1 MSMKIRCSLIV
12 ILLSVVRPGEDSYSD
27 PPSVRARTP
36 QSTQGEP
43 RSRNLEAVASR
54 IHSGRCN
61 LLLIGDSIATNFA
74 FGDRGTWV
82 TGIWR
87 CWRPQAWRGRF
98 VPAAM
103 HGVESNGTTVANGG
117 IGPSFDPACRLVFGA
132 EPAHPGESDGVHFEA
147 GGWGLLV
154 NGFETEGDLAD
165 RSLAQFQLPSRFDGV
180 DIWGRYGEK
189 SPWASGTLDA
199 TLLVNGTPSTVPR
212 YFIRGRRSDDSWTAG
227 RLVDIEGDLPITG
240 SRLVEV
246 PYDFENTI
254 DPRGSDG
261 TLSLDLRTDP
271 GYEEEPGQN
280 MMFLGCFFERRGRE
294 TGLLLGSHSVGGDT
308 TGAHLGEGD
317 VLLTNGSLLNRY
329 YDDRYLREFIR
340 AGEWNTFVVTL
351 GSNDL
356 NALQRSPLEAA
367 AGVAAVIDRYRAVAE
382 ELRAEDPSLLPPEFL
397 VISPATAG
405 QSDQSERYAAFD
417 VALGDLAGGD
427 VAVVHLNRILTEEIG
442 TWGEYRH
449 QLLVDG
455 THPDR
460 VGSMLKAELVWK
472 EMAQVLDLPPSGSQG
487 PLRLVPAEYS
497 RLADAV
503 ADSEPDDVIVV
514 GPGTHAGGINVAAG
528 PLEIRSTHGRLQTIV
543 DAAGEG
549 RCLSVSVAVDEPV
562 ILKDFSLQGGIAADG
577 GGVLVASGS
586 LWLDGCRVDDC
597 EATGSGGGIHAITG
611 RVDIRETTIDACT
624 AGIDGG
630 GVSALDATVSIES
643 TIITRCAAVGD
654 GGGLFSQGD
663 TTVLLDVRIEQ
674 CSARRGGGIR
684 IVDGL
689 LDMRDSTL
697 RVNSSEVSGGGID
710 AGGILY
716 LDDCLLNGNATGGI
730 GGGISVRG
738 ASAAEMRQME
748 FTENIADDRGGAISF
763 TEDAVAE
770 MYTGIVQLNQAGSGG
785 GGILVDCAD
794 VAIMSSYFQ
803 GLDAPVCNAFEIACG
818 SVSLG
823 GNLFCPE
830 SQGICGSYVD
840 KGGNEYLSDCDG
852 ICEGDLNLDGE
863 VNGGDLGILFAT
875 WGTCPSASFCR
886 PDLDRD
892 GKVDGG
898 DLGALLAILGD
909 PTACD

>member
-12 ILLSVVRPGEDSYSD
+12 LLLAVARPVERSYAD
-27 PPSVRARTP
+27 PPSVRART
-36 QSTQGEP
+36 SRSIQGEP

-74 FGDRGTWV
+74 FGERGTWV

-98 VPAAM
+98 IPAAM

-132 EPAHPGESDGVHFEA
+132 TPAHPGASDGVHFEP

-165 RSLAQFQLPSRFDGV
+165 RSLVQFQLPSRLDGV
-180 DIWGRYGEK
+180 NVWDRYGEE

-199 TLLVNGTPSTVPR
+199 TLLVNGTPSSVPR
-212 YFIRGRRSDDSWTAG
+212 YFIRGRRSDDTWTDG
-227 RLVDIEGDLPITG
+227 RLVDIEGDLPAAG
-240 SRLVEV
+240 SRLIEV

-254 DPRGSDG
+254 DPRGSGG

-280 MMFLGCFFERRGRE
+280 MMFLGCFLERRGRE

-308 TGAHLGEGD
+308 TGAHLDGGD
-317 VLLTNGSLLNRY
+317 VLLTDGSLLNRY

-356 NALQRSPLEAA
+356 NALQRSPREAA
-367 AGVAAVIDRYRAVAE
+367 AGVAAVIDRYRSISE
-382 ELRAEDPSLLPPEFL
+382 ELQAEDPSLLAPEFL

-417 VALGDLAGGD
+417 IALGDLAGDD

-442 TWGEYRH
+442 TWSEYRH

-460 VGSMLKAELVWK
+460 AGAMLKAELVWK
-472 EMAQVLDLPPSGSQG
+472 EMAGVLDLPPSDPQG
-487 PLRLVPAEYS
+487 PLRLVPAEYPTLS
-497 RLADAV
+497 DAV
-503 ADSEPDDVIVV
+503 AASEPDDVVIV
-514 GPGTHAGGINVAAG
+514 GPGSHAGGVPVAAG
-528 PLEIRSTHGRLQTIV
+528 PLEIRSTHGRLQTII
-543 DAAGEG
+543 DAGGEG
-549 RCLSVSVAVDEPV
+549 RCLSVSVEAGQSV
-562 ILKDFSLQGGIAADG
+562 ILKDFGLQGGIADDG

-586 LWLDGCRVDDC
+586 LVLDGCRVDDC
-597 EATGSGGGIHAITG
+597 TATGSGGGIHAITG
-611 RVDIRETTIDACT
+611 RIDIRGTTIDACT
-624 AGIDGG
+624 AGVDGG
-630 GVSALDATVSIES
+630 GVSALDATVSVES
-643 TIITRCAAVGD
+643 AIITRCSAVGD
-654 GGGLFSQGD
+654 GGGLFAQGD
-663 TTVLLDVRIEQ
+663 STEFMDVRIEQ

-684 IVDGL
+684 VANGL
-689 LDMRDSTL
+689 LDMRFSTL
-697 RVNSSEVSGGGID
+697 RVNSSVMSGGGID
-710 AGGILY
+710 AGGIVALE
-716 LDDCLLNGNATGGI
+716 DCLLNGNATGGI
-730 GGGISVRG
+730 GGAISLRG
-738 ASAAEMRQME
+738 TPAAEMRQVE
-748 FTENIADDRGGAISF
+748 LTENIADDRGGAVSF
-763 TEDAVAE
+763 TEEAVAE
-770 MYTGIVQLNQAGSGG
+770 MYGGIIQLNQAGSGG

-794 VAIMSSYFQ
+794 VSITSSYFE

-818 SVSLG
+818 SLSLG

-830 SQGICGSYVD
+830 SDGICGSYVD
-840 KGGNEYLSDCDG
+840 EGGNEYLPDCDG

-892 GKVDGG
+892 GKVDGA
-898 DLGALLAILGD
+898 DLGTLLVILGD